1 MRRALKAVLDGYE
14 GIRVV
19 GEASDGEEAIER
31 AKELCPDLIIMDIS
45 MPRKD
50 GLAAGQEI
58 KELCPDA
65 AILIFSMH
73 RVKEYVEYAKDVG
86 MSGFVAK
93 EEGGT
98 ELLSAVND
106 VIHHH
111 PHFPALENLTAS
123 SRPSSF
129 ATQHAFD
136 ANHRRN

>member
-1 MRRALKAVLDGYE
+1 
-14 GIRVV
+14 
-19 GEASDGEEAIER
+19 
-31 AKELCPDLIIMDIS
+31 MDIS

-111 PHFPALENLTAS
+111 PHFPVWENSAS
-123 SRPSSF
+123 ASRRTSLG
-129 ATQHAFD
+129 TQHAFG
-136 ANHRRN
+136 ANRHRN